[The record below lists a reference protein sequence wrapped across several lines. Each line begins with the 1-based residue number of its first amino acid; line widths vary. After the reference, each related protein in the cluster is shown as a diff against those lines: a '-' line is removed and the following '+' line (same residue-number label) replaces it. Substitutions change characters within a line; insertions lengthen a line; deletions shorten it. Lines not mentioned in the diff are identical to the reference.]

1 MAQPLNARGTYF
13 GGGNRGFGTI
23 IGREETGTFFDSGLR
38 VAQRQQAE
46 EQAAKT
52 KREEQL
58 EKIAD
63 VEIKDVFMPYLDAS
77 SNMLDDIT
85 QRFADG
91 QLSDAELTMELNRY
105 KAFVYKG
112 NQMGEEFENVS
123 KLYDE
128 DARIN
133 SAAARKGLYLQAG
146 GDGTPESL
154 QGITEKGLDNL
165 YFLNEE
171 GGSAYLNNQEVIS
184 TMTNNI
190 ATDIRQRI
198 DNGDREVFG
207 GNVWQSDAQINTEFS
222 RIFEEV
228 VTNKGTEYRLR
239 DPNDPKAKEI
249 IDSSLQDKFFS
260 RIVYDQLREENP
272 EKEAFTKEE
281 ARDKAIRIL
290 GGYSET
296 KIERDEKT
304 TARTIPKRITD
315 GRGRGN
321 EVDEDARRTEWY
333 RHLTSGR
340 PVLVK
345 NALNYLTGTTMVPF
359 EDLEAILTQGDDGE
373 LARLLNKFDAEDL
386 RNTSFNIKR
395 GYLNDNGNPVLTI
408 TNNTEISGRRWRDR
422 NKPKNTTMEVEI
434 DLKNERSQEFW
445 NKYYNIAQ
453 TFSDIGEKSHYNENK
468 GGQIGEAQPTQQTQT
483 NQEAT
488 TESGGGRYD
497 DY

>member
-13 GGGNRGFGTI
+13 GGGNRGLGTI

-38 VAQRQQAE
+38 VAQRQKAE

-58 EKIAD
+58 DKIAD

-133 SAAARKGLYLQAG
+133 AAAARKGLYLQAG

-154 QGITEKGLDNL
+154 QGVTESGLDNL

-228 VTNKGTEYRLR
+228 VTNNGTEYRLR

-249 IDSSLQDKFFS
+249 IDSSLQDRFFS

-304 TARTIPKRITD
+304 TARSIPQRRAA
-315 GRGRGN
+315 GRGRGT

-333 RHLTSGR
+333 RHLMSGN
-340 PVLVK
+340 PTLTE
-345 NALNYLTGTTMVPF
+345 NALNYFTGSVGIEYQDLRTIMSPESRSELESELNIDDLNNSAFNIQSARF
-359 EDLEAILTQGDDGE
+359 EDGKAILTVTPDGDISKKGGIFGTGILAGSLKSGE
-373 LARLLNKFDAEDL
+373 EKEIVIDL
-386 RNTSFNIKR
+386 RS
-395 GYLNDNGNPVLTI
+395 
-408 TNNTEISGRRWRDR
+408 
-422 NKPKNTTMEVEI
+422 NTT
-434 DLKNERSQEFW
+434 QEFW
-445 NKYYNIAQ
+445 NEYYNIAN
-453 TFSDIGEKSHYNENK
+453 TYSTTGEKSHYNENK
-468 GGQIGEAQPTQQTQT
+468 GGQIGAPTTPS
-483 NQEAT
+483 APT
-488 TESGGGRYD
+488 TSSVPTGGGELD
-497 DY
+497 DL